1 MKLMMMLSLM
11 ILSLPGFSQV
21 KSDTFIIQI
30 QDRSMSVIAP
40 DTRRNIYSVLV
51 ENRSLSDQ
59 LAKFTVQGKI
69 LKYVS
74 VKSGVTEPVEIEN
87 KTSANVVFVPVSP
100 AFQEVELL
108 FGKKAY
114 EIPAKK

>member
-1 MKLMMMLSLM
+1 MKLLLSLM
-11 ILSLPGFSQV
+11 LLSHMVQAET
-21 KSDTFIIQI
+21 KSENFVIQI
-30 QDRSMSVIAP
+30 QDRSMSVLAP
-40 DTRRNIYSVLV
+40 TMKKNIYSVLV

-59 LAKFTVQGKI
+59 VAKFTVQGKI

-74 VKSGVTEPVEIEN
+74 VKSGQTEPVEIEN

-114 EIPAKK
+114 EIPSKE

>member
-1 MKLMMMLSLM
+1 MRLLLG
-11 ILSLPGFSQV
+11 LLLLPTVVYAQT
-21 KSDTFIIQI
+21 KPETFVIQI
-30 QDRSMSVIAP
+30 QDRSLSVLAP
-40 DTRRNIYSVLV
+40 ATKKNIFSVLV

-59 LAKFTVQGKI
+59 LGKFTVQGKI

-74 VKSGVTEPVEIEN
+74 VKSGQTEPVEIEN

-114 EIPAKK
+114 EIPSKE

>member
-1 MKLMMMLSLM
+1 MRF
-11 ILSLPGFSQV
+11 ILGLLILTSFAHAQP
-21 KSDTFIIQI
+21 KAETFVIQI
-30 QDRSMSVIAP
+30 QDRSLSVISP
-40 DTRRNIYSVLV
+40 VQRRNIFSVLV

-59 LAKFTVQGKI
+59 VGKFTVQGKI

-74 VKSGVTEPVEIEN
+74 VKSGQTEPVEIEN

-100 AFQEVELL
+100 AFQEIELL

-114 EIPAKK
+114 EIPSKE